1 MFKNLE
7 KSEKT
12 TYRLILIEKDAQHSR
27 FDDDVLFANNQNLIS
42 SLSDKMQI
50 NTCNLVNSY
59 GFNFNQIRF

>member
-12 TYRLILIEKDAQHSR
+12 TYRLILIEKDIQHSR

-59 GFNFNQIRF
+59 RFNFNQIRF